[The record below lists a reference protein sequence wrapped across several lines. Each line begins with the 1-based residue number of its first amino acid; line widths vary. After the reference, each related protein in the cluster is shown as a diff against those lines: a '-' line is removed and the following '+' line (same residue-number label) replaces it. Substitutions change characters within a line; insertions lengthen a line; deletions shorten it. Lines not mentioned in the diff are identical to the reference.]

1 MTEPQ
6 IDNIVAWKK
15 TRSGAWAGRGFHYQH
30 LFSTLMLIRQWAGLA
45 PIGNLIPEGLEDCV
59 IEFSNQEF
67 WLQIKSRHKGTFS
80 QTEIQPILANIY
92 AKAAAIETR
101 IKRNTLV
108 VLEKPPSELKYIS
121 VDQLTIGTT
130 EQILVCESP
139 HDDCISI
146 LTDCLDSASI
156 IAEGILSDLYKLV
169 ASASE
174 ENASL
179 SFENRR
185 KISTTEVERRIFER
199 LEAED
204 PTAINYALTSGILD
218 PVNFNDPVSEPTF
231 YQGVKVTPGHITA
244 GLAFDRAADREK
256 ITHIL
261 HQHRNVILSGP
272 SGAGKSALLWLSVK
286 NLSSEFRWYQV
297 NAHADASSADAI
309 IRCIRARRPTES
321 SPIGL
326 AFDEVDSTNVDLWN
340 ILTGKLK
347 GIPSVY
353 FLGSIRYE
361 DVALIS
367 NQADTEFYEINLDET
382 LAKNVW
388 QKLCTENKTKW
399 NHWRE
404 PFEHSEGLMLEYVH
418 ILTQGKRLA
427 TVIEDQV
434 RQRRKEDRHDELAI
448 IRSTA
453 ILSTYGGNVNAAK
466 LFELLEIKPENA
478 SQALTRL
485 LDEHLVREIKPGV
498 MGGLHV
504 LRSQSLSRASHDEIV
519 YLSSDSLWQGLL
531 AVTNETLPRV
541 IQSILV
547 ETSDIDETTTLH
559 KLADILGKNQNIDT
573 WISIL
578 TGLGL
583 ATLEKNVSTFIN
595 ISEQHDL
602 QRAQW
607 SLASMFCDPQ
617 IDIPEL
623 SEFAHWQNLRK
634 TILAFRESPKRDL
647 RHTCLEQLPERCQ
660 IPPCEN
666 LRQINKLLSC
676 LAPICGGEPIHITI
690 SPTFL
695 RNGEHDIRE
704 IAALLSTAY
713 LISPKLAE
721 QLVDDLGGEQCL
733 LDCFYSQTPW
743 VNAPLIET
751 DGEHGRTVRS
761 NMYYVAEQDQPNPH
775 ETICN
780 ICETLIAISPKS
792 EAAASEAITP
802 SGSPISVADFIPWS
816 KNMPRRNIIT
826 KTRVAWNVAF
836 RQILLARS
844 VSDSLTNYTLQ
855 MTELVKRTEKIFRS
869 FSERW
874 IKGKSITN
882 TDALASEIND
892 IIQAVNA
899 LAYTAPGKYLYEMTI
914 PNTEVAQDDQLGT
927 LLTGILGNLLGRIIK
942 TPDTEKPK
950 GVAMFSASL
959 AIQAQ
964 ESVQSDIWRACIKP
978 PLQELKVLVVRLSNL
993 SYILHEL
1000 AFDDSQPSIQKIIKS
1015 TKKSS
1020 LGRAISTAG
1029 KICLLNANRR
1039 FDKKLKVLESTLK
1052 AEGLNIQCWI
1062 RPLNETDNVYWPATE
1077 IAITLHIQ
1085 DFEKDALKINQAL
1098 SLAQTHLG
1106 NDWRFRIVPVI
1117 NNLVVTQ
1124 LAILPSSYGTLPDQD
1139 FAKDWQNHID
1149 IPFLSSPLFEEFEK
1163 ALGACIQLSAV
1174 ISCRN
1179 LDKLHPDEDKIFS
1192 NVIETFEK
1200 SRDFVFE
1207 AANSSKVEHLL
1218 WAYDY
1223 LNQIWNM
1230 VVTEFKTIKAGKSI
1244 KEPLCKSLHFSLAG
1258 QENDKSTEIA
1268 ALRVLILQNE
1278 CIHKAKTDYFNA

>member
-6 IDNIVAWKK
+6 MDNIVAWKK
-15 TRSGAWAGRGFHYQH
+15 TRSGAWSGRGFHYQY
-30 LFSTLMLIRQWAGLA
+30 LFSTLILIRQWAGLT

-59 IEFSNQEF
+59 IEFSTQEF
-67 WLQIKSRHKGTFS
+67 WLQIKSRQKGAFS
-80 QTEIQPILANIY
+80 KTEAQTILANVNT
-92 AKAAAIETR
+92 KATVIETK

-204 PTAINYALTSGILD
+204 PTAINHALASGILE
-218 PVNFNDPVSEPTF
+218 PVNFNDSVSEPTF

-244 GLAFDRAADREK
+244 GLAFDRAEDREK

-261 HQHRNVILSGP
+261 YQHRNVILSGP

-309 IRCIRARRPTES
+309 IRCIRARRPTKS

-347 GIPSVY
+347 AIPSVY
-353 FLGSIRYE
+353 FLGSIRHE

-388 QKLCTENKTKW
+388 QKLCTENKTEW

-434 RQRRKEDRHDELAI
+434 RQRREEDRHDELAI

-478 SQALTRL
+478 SQALMRL
-485 LDEHLVREIKPGV
+485 LDEHLVKEIKPGV

-519 YLSSDSLWQGLL
+519 YLSSGSLWRGLL

-559 KLADILGKNQNIDT
+559 KLADLLSKNQNIDT
-573 WISIL
+573 WVSIL

-583 ATLEKNVSTFIN
+583 ATLEKNVSIFIN

-623 SEFAHWQNLRK
+623 YEFEQWQNLRK
-634 TILAFRESPKRDL
+634 AVLAFRKSPKYDL
-647 RHTCLEQLPERCQ
+647 RHMCLEQLPEGIRL
-660 IPPCEN
+660 PPCEN
-666 LRQINKLLSC
+666 LQQANKLLSC
-676 LAPICGGEPIHITI
+676 LAPICGGEPMQITI
-690 SPTFL
+690 SPAFL
-695 RNGEHDIRE
+695 GNGEHDIRD

-713 LISPKLAE
+713 LINPNLAE
-721 QLVDDLGGEQCL
+721 QLTDELGGEQCL
-733 LDCFYSQTPW
+733 LGCFHSQIPW
-743 VNAPLIET
+743 VTVPIIET
-751 DGEHGRTVRS
+751 DGENGRTVRS

-780 ICETLIAISPKS
+780 ICETLIAISPRS
-792 EAAASEAITP
+792 EAAASNAVTP
-802 SGSPISVADFIPWS
+802 FGSPISVGDFIPWS
-816 KNMPRRNIIT
+816 KNMPRKNITI

-869 FSERW
+869 FSEKW
-874 IKGKSITN
+874 IKGKPITN
-882 TDALASEIND
+882 TDTLADEINN
-892 IIQAVNA
+892 IIKAVNA
-899 LAYTAPGKYLYEMTI
+899 LAYTAPRKYLYEMTT

-942 TPDTEKPK
+942 TPDVERPK
-950 GVAMFSASL
+950 GVAMFSANL
-959 AIQAQ
+959 AIQAR
-964 ESVQSDIWRACIKP
+964 ENEQSDIWRACTKP
-978 PLQELKVLVVRLSNL
+978 PLQELKALAARLTDL

-1000 AFDDSQPSIQKIIKS
+1000 AFDDSQSSIQRLIKS

-1020 LGRAISTAG
+1020 LGKAISTAARM
-1029 KICLLNANRR
+1029 CHLNANRR
-1039 FDKKLKVLESTLK
+1039 FGKKIKVFEETLK
-1052 AEGLNIQCWI
+1052 AKGLNTQCWL

-1085 DFEKDALKINQAL
+1085 DFEKDAPNINEAI
-1098 SLAQTHLG
+1098 SLAQAHLG
-1106 NDWRFRIVPVI
+1106 NDWRFRVAPVI
-1117 NNLVVTQ
+1117 NNLVVSQ
-1124 LAILPSSYGTLPDQD
+1124 LAILPSSHGILSDQN
-1139 FAKDWQNHID
+1139 FAKDWKNYID
-1149 IPFLSSPLFEEFEK
+1149 ISFLSSSLIDEFDK

-1174 ISCRN
+1174 IACRD
-1179 LDKLHPDEDKIFS
+1179 LDKLHPEEDKIITKT
-1192 NVIETFEK
+1192 IEAFEQ
-1200 SRDFVFE
+1200 SRDFIFD
-1207 AANSSKVEHLL
+1207 AAKNSNTEYILL
-1218 WAYDY
+1218 ACDY
-1223 LNQIWNM
+1223 LNEIWKQ
-1230 VVTEFKTIKAGKSI
+1230 VVSEFGTVKTGQTVE
-1244 KEPLCKSLHFSLAG
+1244 EPLCMNHHLSLAG

-1268 ALRVLILQNE
+1268 GVRIFILQNE
-1278 CIHKAKTDYFNA
+1278 CIHAE